1 LLPIKQTS
9 INLRVLQS
17 EQAYQLTQV
26 RYKAGLITLVELL
39 GAQTNV
45 EDAKLQQVQLQYQLQ
60 LDKLESHKLIGTKL
74 F

>member
-9 INLRVLQS
+9 VNLLVQQS
-17 EQAYQLTQV
+17 EQAYQLAQV
-26 RYKAGLITLVELL
+26 RYKAGLITPVEIL

-45 EDAKLQQVQLQYQLQ
+45 EEAKLQQVQLQLQ